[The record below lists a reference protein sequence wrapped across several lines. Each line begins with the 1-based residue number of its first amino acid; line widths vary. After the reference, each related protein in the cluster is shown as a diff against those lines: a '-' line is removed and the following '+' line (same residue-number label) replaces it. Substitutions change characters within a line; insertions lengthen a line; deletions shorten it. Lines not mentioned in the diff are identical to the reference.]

1 VYDIES
7 ELRDFERFEYEDLL
21 DLLEYMENDDLFA
34 SELDNYLNEKY
45 QTQIDTLE
53 NWQVNYT
60 YATSQLIIG
69 LNDRITEL
77 ENE

>member
-1 VYDIES
+1 VQLAIANAQE
-7 ELRDFERFEYEDLL
+7 ELQL
-21 DLLEYMENDDLFA
+21 
-34 SELDNYLNEKY
+34 
-45 QTQIDTLE
+45 QIDTLE